1 LFAFIFIAYSISA
14 QVTLNKL
21 KSAAIIANTAINP
34 SALSKDDV
42 VKALKEALI
51 VGATNAA
58 VNASKKGGFNNNSLV
73 KISFPKDAKKMKTT
87 LVKFGMK
94 SHVDKFE
101 FLLNEV
107 AEDVSN
113 FAKDIFI
120 NAVKRMEIND
130 VMKIFKGDDNAAT
143 TYLKNQT
150 YNELYAK
157 FRPIVQ
163 NSIEKTN
170 LTKYWGGLAER
181 YNKIPLSKEVNADLE
196 DYVTNQTID
205 GLFMLIAKEEVSIRN
220 NPKARISEILKKVFK

>member
-1 LFAFIFIAYSISA
+1 
-14 QVTLNKL
+14 
-21 KSAAIIANTAINP
+21 
-34 SALSKDDV
+34 
-42 VKALKEALI
+42 
-51 VGATNAA
+51 
-58 VNASKKGGFNNNSLV
+58 
-73 KISFPKDAKKMKTT
+73 M
-87 LVKFGMK
+87 
-94 SHVDKFE
+94 
-101 FLLNEV
+101 
-107 AEDVSN
+107 
-113 FAKDIFI
+113 
-120 NAVKRMEIND
+120 
-130 VMKIFKGDDNAAT
+130 
-143 TYLKNQT
+143 KNQT